1 MEETVELCNQGPPEI
16 PIVVCGAT
24 DHRMTIS
31 GVLDILSSRDSLDVH
46 DVEKLH
52 EKNMLD
58 MMQGAPVPYQPFLN
72 DPNSRIHELHSINRG
87 RSFHIISTE
96 SLCSSVSSG
105 VLVVLQQIE
114 DWSTGEVPETVK
126 AGKRKLQE
134 GFTTATR
141 IKKPRT
147 LDSTD
152 ENQRSKLELARRKVK
167 PRPKA
172 ETTITT
178 PTWSKRRSRLT
189 ATQD

>member
-1 MEETVELCNQGPPEI
+1 GSTQPDHPNDAIIVCTMEEAVELRNQGPPEI
-16 PIVVCGAT
+16 PIVVYGAT
-24 DHRMTIS
+24 DHRMTTS

-58 MMQGAPVPYQPFLN
+58 MMQG
-72 DPNSRIHELHSINRG
+72 
-87 RSFHIISTE
+87 E

-105 VLVVLQQIE
+105 VLVVLQKIE

-134 GFTTATR
+134 GFTTVTK

-147 LDSTD
+147 LDSTN
-152 ENQRSKLELARRKVK
+152 ENQRSKLELAR
-167 PRPKA
+167 
-172 ETTITT
+172 
-178 PTWSKRRSRLT
+178 
-189 ATQD
+189 

>member
-1 MEETVELCNQGPPEI
+1 MEEAVEVRNQGPPEI
-16 PIVVCGAT
+16 PILVYGAT
-24 DHRMTIS
+24 DHRMTTS

-58 MMQGAPVPYQPFLN
+58 MMQG
-72 DPNSRIHELHSINRG
+72 
-87 RSFHIISTE
+87 E

-105 VLVVLQQIE
+105 VLAVLQQIE

-134 GFTTATR
+134 GFTTVTK

-147 LDSTD
+147 LDSTN

-178 PTWSKRRSRLT
+178 PTWSKRRRRLT
-189 ATQD
+189 ASQD